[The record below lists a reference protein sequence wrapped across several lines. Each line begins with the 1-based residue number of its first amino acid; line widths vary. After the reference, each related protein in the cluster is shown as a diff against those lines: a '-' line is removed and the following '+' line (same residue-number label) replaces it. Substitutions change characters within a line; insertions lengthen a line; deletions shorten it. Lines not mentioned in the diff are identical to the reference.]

1 MKMRTRIRILK
12 ILGVLGLIAPA
23 VAFIL
28 DMWASRFQ
36 EGTLE
41 YIQIKR
47 IVFILLGIYAII
59 GVLIVILTS
68 IGGKPEPK
76 PIDKYDLLFG
86 DALQLR
92 HALQGST
99 AQLGY
104 ECLESDEAW
113 LICRRWEKKRCHVFA
128 LRFLEEMQREDIG
141 PMYDHMYAVL
151 KENGVDP
158 DLAEDLSDAE
168 HRGESDIVKLLFLPK
183 ERGRAGKTNEPVLCG
198 SDAGRRYLL
207 SAGVG
212 YRRGSEAGECEK
224 NQVDA
229 GGDEKDMGGGYSGK
243 RGKGEESK

>member
-1 MKMRTRIRILK
+1 MKTRIRILK
-12 ILGVLGLIAPA
+12 ILGVLGLIAPV

-28 DMWASRFQ
+28 DMWSSRLQ
-36 EGTLE
+36 EETLI

-47 IVFILLGIYAII
+47 VVFILLGIYAII
-59 GVLIVILTS
+59 GVLIVILTC

-76 PIDKYDLLFG
+76 PIAKYDLLFG

-158 DLAEDLSDAE
+158 DRQKICLMLN
-168 HRGESDIVKLLFLPK
+168 IVVNRISSSFYSYLKSAVEQGK
-183 ERGRAGKTNEPVLCG
+183 RMSQYYAGATL
-198 SDAGRRYLL
+198 
-207 SAGVG
+207 
-212 YRRGSEAGECEK
+212 
-224 NQVDA
+224 
-229 GGDEKDMGGGYSGK
+229 GGDIFYLPELDIDVDLRPGSVRKIKWMREETRRIWEVVTQEREGKEKK
-243 RGKGEESK
+243 ANEK

>member
-1 MKMRTRIRILK
+1 MKTRIRIIK
-12 ILGVLGLIAPA
+12 VITILGVLFFIAA
-23 VAFIL
+23 LGVT
-28 DMWASRFQ
+28 MWARSFPK
-36 EGTLE
+36 GTIE
-41 YIQIKR
+41 YERRKMIALTVWGIAFV
-47 IVFILLGIYAII
+47 IVVLLI
-59 GVLIVILTS
+59 ILTS

-76 PIDKYDLLFG
+76 PIAKYDLLFG

-158 DLAEDLSDAE
+158 DRQKICLMLN
-168 HRGESDIVKLLFLPK
+168 IVVNRTSSSFY
-183 ERGRAGKTNEPVLCG
+183 
-198 SDAGRRYLL
+198 SYLK
-207 SAGVG
+207 SAV
-212 YRRGSEAGECEK
+212 E
-224 NQVDA
+224 Q
-229 GGDEKDMGGGYSGK
+229 GK
-243 RGKGEESK
+243 RMNQYYAGATLRGDIFYLPELDIDVDLRPGSVRRIKWMREETRKIWEVVTQEREGKEKKANEK

>member
-12 ILGVLGLIAPA
+12 ILGVLGLMMMISF
-23 VAFIL
+23 VVVSIC
-28 DMWASRFQ
+28 
-36 EGTLE
+36 
-41 YIQIKR
+41 IKR
-47 IVFILLGIYAII
+47 TPKGTVEYEQINKIGLIMFGICVII
-59 GVLIVILTS
+59 AVLIVILTC

-99 AQLGY
+99 GQQGY

-158 DLAEDLSDAE
+158 DRQKICLMLN
-168 HRGESDIVKLLFLPK
+168 IVVNRTSSSFYPYLKSAVEQGK
-183 ERGRAGKTNEPVLCG
+183 RMNQYYAGATL
-198 SDAGRRYLL
+198 
-207 SAGVG
+207 
-212 YRRGSEAGECEK
+212 
-224 NQVDA
+224 
-229 GGDEKDMGGGYSGK
+229 GGDIFYLPELDIDVDLRPGSVRKIKWM
-243 RGKGEESK
+243 REETRKIWEIAVQVRENAN

>member
-1 MKMRTRIRILK
+1 MKTRIRIIK
-12 ILGVLGLIAPA
+12 VITILGVLFFIA
-23 VAFIL
+23 VL
-28 DMWASRFQ
+28 GVTMWA
-36 EGTLE
+36 ECAPKGTVEHAQREKVWL
-41 YIQIKR
+41 ILVGINFV
-47 IVFILLGIYAII
+47 IVVLLM
-59 GVLIVILTS
+59 ILTS
-68 IGGKPEPK
+68 IGGKIEPK

-158 DLAEDLSDAE
+158 DRQKICLMLN
-168 HRGESDIVKLLFLPK
+168 IVVNRISSSFYSYLKSAVEQGK
-183 ERGRAGKTNEPVLCG
+183 RMNQYYAGATL
-198 SDAGRRYLL
+198 
-207 SAGVG
+207 
-212 YRRGSEAGECEK
+212 
-224 NQVDA
+224 
-229 GGDEKDMGGGYSGK
+229 GGDIFYLPELDIDVDLRPGSVRKIKWM
-243 RGKGEESK
+243 REETRKIWEIAVQVRENAN